1 VIGNIADYPK
11 LLTKVIMKNSI
22 FPILILLI
30 IGSCKPDNL
39 TPSVN
44 NIFFEVDGVSHQ
56 FKDIMVEHSTMYS
69 DNEANWYKVS
79 AYSDIINPTTK
90 RKYYAAFYFEDK
102 GAVIELHAFHFD
114 AIKENYSAYPF
125 HREDDSFKTDLRE
138 TTVRFGEKVKCD
150 ISATLRYSKTYVVE
164 LTNGVCE
171 FDLSTVRLH

>member
-1 VIGNIADYPK
+1 
-11 LLTKVIMKNSI
+11 
-22 FPILILLI
+22 
-30 IGSCKPDNL
+30 
-39 TPSVN
+39 
-44 NIFFEVDGVSHQ
+44 
-56 FKDIMVEHSTMYS
+56 MVEHSTMYS

-79 AYSDIINPTTK
+79 AYSDIVVPSTR

-102 GAVIELHAFHFD
+102 GKEVMNLHAFHFD
-114 AIKENYSAYPF
+114 SIRENYSAYPF